1 MSSDASSATHATNT
15 AVTSATNDAVTKYTF
30 PILSNED
37 VMFAVMGARITCA
50 QLFLNGDFISSLN
63 VEASGQKKMI
73 PLDFLGGK
81 PLRCN
86 LLTFTS
92 RTVVIYSDDDE
103 HPQIMY
109 SESAPTQILMADAPF
124 AEKVTVYDGDE
135 SHETILV
142 YVNGMATFEAVSAE

>member
-1 MSSDASSATHATNT
+1 MSSDASSATNDT
-15 AVTSATNDAVTKYTF
+15 VTSATNDAVTKYTF

-37 VMFAVMGARITCA
+37 VMIAVMGARITCA
-50 QLFLNGDFISSLN
+50 QLFLNGVFISSLN
-63 VEASGQKKMI
+63 VEPSDQKKMI
-73 PLDFLGGK
+73 SLDFLGGK

-109 SESAPTQILMADAPF
+109 SESAPTQNSDAPF
-124 AEKVTVYDGDE
+124 AENVTVYDGDE

-142 YVNGMATFEAVSAE
+142 YVNGMVTLNTVSAE